1 MAGSNGELILYT
13 TEDGRAEI
21 QMRTDGTTVWMTQ
34 AEMAHLFDT
43 STQNV
48 QQRIS
53 AIFAEGELTESTI
66 NSELIVRQEGS
77 RLVKRELLTYNL
89 DMVLAVGY
97 RVRSPRGTQ
106 FRQWA
111 TTTLREYLIKGFVMN
126 DSRLKEPGGLD
137 YFDELLKRIRDI
149 RASEKRFY
157 QKLRDLFA
165 TSVDY
170 DSRSDASPKIFATI
184 QNKLIYAVSGCT
196 AAELIVKRADSSHPT
211 MGLTSWVGERVR
223 KADITVAKNYLNED
237 EIDTLNRLTTQFLDF
252 AEGRAKRRQQTT
264 MAEWVAQTDRF
275 IEFNEYEVL
284 PNAGRVSAKDMKGIA
299 CERFREFDE
308 QRRRREAIEADR
320 EDEEVVARLL
330 SDVADDGALDELKT
344 VEEGVRRNAHGG
356 APGAD

>member
-1 MAGSNGELILYT
+1 MAESKGELILYT

-34 AEMAHLFDT
+34 AEMAQLFDT
-43 STQNV
+43 STQNI
-48 QQRIS
+48 QQRIA
-53 AIFAEGELTESTI
+53 AIFTEGELPESTI
-66 NSELIVRQEGS
+66 NSELIVRQEGT
-77 RLVKRELLTYNL
+77 RLVRREVMTYNL

-126 DSRLKEPGGLD
+126 DDRLKDPGGFD
-137 YFDELLKRIRDI
+137 YFDELLERIRDI

-165 TSVDY
+165 TSIDY
-170 DSRSDASPKIFATI
+170 DSKSDVAPKTFATI

-196 AAELIVKRADSSHPT
+196 AAELVVKRADPSHPT
-211 MGLTSWVGERVR
+211 MGLTSWAGGRVR
-223 KADITVAKNYLNED
+223 KADITVAKNYLTED

-264 MAEWVAQTDRF
+264 MTEWVVQTDRF
-275 IEFNEYEVL
+275 IDFNEHDVL
-284 PNAGRVSAKDMKGIA
+284 PNAGRVSAKDMKSIA
-299 CERFREFDE
+299 CERFQEFDT
-308 QRRRREAIEADR
+308 QRRQQEAIEADQ
-320 EDEEVVARLL
+320 EDEEAAQLL
-330 SDVADDGALDELKT
+330 SEMPDDKALDELKT
-344 VEEGVRRNAHGG
+344 FEEGARRITPRSN
-356 APGAD
+356 PDVS